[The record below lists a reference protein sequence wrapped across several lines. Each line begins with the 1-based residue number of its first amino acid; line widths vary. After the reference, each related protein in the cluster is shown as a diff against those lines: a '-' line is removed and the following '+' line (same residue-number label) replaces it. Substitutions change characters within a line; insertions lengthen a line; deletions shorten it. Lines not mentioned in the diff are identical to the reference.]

1 MIEILFKTKY
11 LHLDNGEE
19 FRNKV
24 MENYLKENNVDHII
38 EGPYHS
44 QHQGTVEALNKT
56 FKIFYI
62 S

>member
-1 MIEILFKTKY
+1 MIGVLFKPKK

-38 EGPYHS
+38 GNPYYS
-44 QHQGTVEALNKT
+44 QHQGVVDSFNNT
-56 FKIFYI
+56 FKIFDI

>member
-1 MIEILFKTKY
+1 MIYILFKTKN

-24 MENYLKENNVDHII
+24 MENYLKENNIDHII
-38 EGPYHS
+38 EGLYHS
-44 QHQGTVEALNKT
+44 QHRGAVEAFYKT
-56 FKIFYI
+56 FKIFDI

>member
-1 MIEILFKTKY
+1 MIYILFKTKN

-24 MENYLKENNVDHII
+24 MENYLKKII
-38 EGPYHS
+38 LITLSEVLIIHNIKRAAKS
-44 QHQGTVEALNKT
+44 LNKT
-56 FKIFYI
+56 FKIFDI

>member
-1 MIEILFKTKY
+1 MIYILFKTKN

-24 MENYLKENNVDHII
+24 MENYLKENNIDHII
-38 EGPYHS
+38 EGSYNS
-44 QHQGTVEALNKT
+44 QHQGAVETLNKT
-56 FKIFYI
+56 FKIFDI